1 LSLNTFLF
9 VGRKHKDVKNVMV
22 NHTVQWCIN
31 TSLKHNRKFHCICLF
46 DIYYILKFNWSV

>member
-1 LSLNTFLF
+1 